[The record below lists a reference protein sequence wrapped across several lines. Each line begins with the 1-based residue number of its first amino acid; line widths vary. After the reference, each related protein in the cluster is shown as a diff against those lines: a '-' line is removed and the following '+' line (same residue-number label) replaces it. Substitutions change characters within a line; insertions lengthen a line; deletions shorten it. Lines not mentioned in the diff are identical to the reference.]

1 MWPRCWMS
9 IVSFFQEYDAC
20 YVDLRRSVATD
31 AFFLTT
37 KEMFDRCRQV
47 SPLPFL
53 IPVYSLKRRRKTT
66 SPILDGTAT
75 VAGSHGIA
83 KMAADGFDSRQNGD

>member
-47 SPLPFL
+47 ILAVFDPCLQF
-53 IPVYSLKRRRKTT
+53 KKTT
-66 SPILDGTAT
+66 
-75 VAGSHGIA
+75 
-83 KMAADGFDSRQNGD
+83 